1 MQPRLKS
8 TADLLNLPINE
19 LDADTNLRSASWP
32 RHYGAS
38 HQQSVELRITV
49 SLKIVKG
56 LLLISPIDSD
66 YSETEELSIK
76 KEGTGD
82 NTSKNLQKLEV
93 KSREK
98 WFLSHFAN
106 SSTPL
111 KPVKSCCHCAAL
123 LVSSL
128 LCLNLAVILDYAPVS
143 CGDWSWKKQTCH
155 ELTYSEAGRAELGDR
170 HLFNQMNVCIYLY
183 HMYSNSYIYIYILD
197 NAL

>member
-1 MQPRLKS
+1 M
-8 TADLLNLPINE
+8 
-19 LDADTNLRSASWP
+19 
-32 RHYGAS
+32 
-38 HQQSVELRITV
+38 V

-66 YSETEELSIK
+66 YSETDELSIK
-76 KEGTGD
+76 ARTGD
-82 NTSKNLQKLEV
+82 KTSKNLQQLEV

-111 KPVKSCCHCAAL
+111 KPVKSCCHCATL

-128 LCLNLAVILDYAPVS
+128 LCLNLTVIFDYAPVS

-155 ELTYSEAGRAELGDR
+155 DLTYSEAGRAELGHR
-170 HLFNQMNVCIYLY
+170 HLFNQMNVCIF
-183 HMYSNSYIYIYILD
+183 IYV
-197 NAL
+197 

>member
-1 MQPRLKS
+1 MSFKM
-8 TADLLNLPINE
+8 
-19 LDADTNLRSASWP
+19 
-32 RHYGAS
+32 
-38 HQQSVELRITV
+38 
-49 SLKIVKG
+49 VKG

-76 KEGTGD
+76 KEGTGEK
-82 NTSKNLQKLEV
+82 TSKNLQQLEV

-111 KPVKSCCHCAAL
+111 KPVKSCCHCATL

-128 LCLNLAVILDYAPVS
+128 LCLNLTVILDYAPVS

-155 ELTYSEAGRAELGDR
+155 DLTYSEAGRAELGDR
-170 HLFNQMNVCIYLY
+170 HIFNQMNVCIYLY
-183 HMYSNSYIYIYILD
+183 CMYSIVL
-197 NAL
+197 